1 VSDLM
6 SVRYPSGATEFRM
19 SEKPPVVGDRVRR
32 NGQDWVVQ
40 QVSQTK
46 TGTQVW
52 LRSASEHDPSE

>member
-1 VSDLM
+1 M

-19 SEKPPVVGDRVRR
+19 SDTPPVVGDRVRR

-40 QVSQTK
+40 EVSQTK

-52 LRSASEHDPSE
+52 LRPASEHDASE